1 MAKRKGLI
9 RFLTIALIIVLIFV
23 AYSAF
28 SNLNRGEVITRSE
41 FYQMLKNDEVSSVY
55 ITGSSARVRKVGSKI
70 TEDQFKR
77 SSAAD
82 YVFEIEAGAE
92 ISTVTDWIDLY
103 NEGKL
108 ERNVLDA
115 DGKITYDSDGEPIM
129 EYANK
134 DGLNIISYNTR
145 PAQESLFSRIMP
157 YLSLIFVAILAF
169 FIIRSITA
177 TNNKSISFGKTKARN
192 TQVSKVKFSDVAGA
206 KEEKQELVELVDFL
220 KNPKK
225 YTDLGARIPKGV
237 LLVGPPGTGK
247 TLLAKAV
254 AGESSV
260 PFFKISGS
268 DFVEMFVGVGASRVR
283 DLFDQAKQN
292 SPCIIFIDEIDAVGR
307 QRGAGLGGGND
318 EREQTLNQLL
328 VEMDGFESNEGII
341 VMAATNRPDV
351 LDPALLRPGRF
362 DRQIVVNMPDIK
374 EREAILKV
382 HAKNKKFA
390 ENVSFEN
397 IARITSGFAGADLE
411 NLLNEAAILAG
422 RNNRPRITMIDIN
435 EAANKVM
442 MGPQKKS
449 HLVTDRDKKITAY
462 HESGHTILHK
472 LLPNT
477 DDVQEVSIVPRGMAG
492 GYTMSRPDSDD
503 NYATYGKLNDMI
515 CTLMGG
521 RIAEEIIFK
530 DITTGASNDIEKATK
545 LARRMVTQ
553 FGMSSKLGF
562 INLGSTSEVF
572 IGRDYQNQVE
582 YSEKTAGIIDEE
594 VQKILKENY
603 EKATKLLN
611 DNIDKLHAMAEL
623 LLKVETIYNEEVN
636 KVMQGVS
643 NEEIIASLK
652 DKEEAEQEELA
663 KERELKLQQ
672 DKQKIEELKNRAFEA
687 MRESGMLKDD
697 EIEYQKEHETS
708 QVSEDITVDKTAKTL
723 NTENVSHQRA
733 EKKPQSKKSS
743 SKKASS
749 KLANKTKTKKDEKT
763 KKSSKDDK

>member
-1 MAKRKGLI
+1 MEYGGIMTKNNSLRN
-9 RFLTIALIIVLIFV
+9 LIIGILVIVLVFV
-23 AYSAF
+23 AYYAF
-28 SNLNRGEVITRSE
+28 ANMNTGETITRSE
-41 FYQMLKNDEVSSVY
+41 FYEMLKRDEVATVY
-55 ITGSSARVRKVGSKI
+55 ITGTNARVRKVGSEIK
-70 TEDQFKR
+70 EEQFKN
-77 SSAAD
+77 SNMAD
-82 YVFEIEAGAE
+82 YVFSIEAGAE

-103 NEGKL
+103 NSGLL
-108 ERNVLDA
+108 EKPKVDESGN
-115 DGKITYDSDGEPIM
+115 IIYDEDNKPIM
-129 EYANK
+129 VTVIK
-134 DGLNIISYNTR
+134 THDIVYNTQ
-145 PAQESLFSRIMP
+145 PAQESLLSKILP
-157 YLSLIFVAILAF
+157 YMSLIVVAILAF

-177 TNNKSISFGKTKARN
+177 TNSKSMGFGKTKARN
-192 TQVSKVKFSDVAGA
+192 TQVSKVKFADVAGA

-237 LLVGPPGTGK
+237 LLVGSPGTGK
-247 TLLAKAV
+247 TLLARAV
-254 AGESSV
+254 AGESNV

-283 DLFDQAKQN
+283 DLFSQAKQN
-292 SPCIIFIDEIDAVGR
+292 APCIIFIDEIDAVGR

-374 EREAILKV
+374 EREAILRV

-390 ENVSFEN
+390 ESVTFEN
-397 IARITSGFAGADLE
+397 LARITSGFSGADLE

-449 HLVTDRDKKITAY
+449 HIVTDRDKKITAY
-462 HESGHTILHK
+462 HESGHAILHK
-472 LLPNT
+472 LLPQT

-492 GYTMSRPDSDD
+492 GYTMSRPETDD

-521 RIAEEIIFK
+521 RIAEELVIQ

-562 INLGSTSEVF
+562 INLGSTSEIF

-594 VQKILKENY
+594 VGKILNENY
-603 EKATKLLN
+603 QKAKKLLTE
-611 DNIDKLHAMAEL
+611 NIDKLHAMAEL
-623 LLKVETIYNEEVN
+623 LLKCETIYTEEVN
-636 KVMQGVS
+636 KIMAGVS
-643 NEEIIASLK
+643 NDEIMAVLK
-652 DKEEAEQEELA
+652 EKEEAEREELE
-663 KERELKLQQ
+663 KERQL
-672 DKQKIEELKNRAFEA
+672 KIEEEKQKVEDLKNRAFAA
-687 MRESGMLKDD
+687 MRENGVLGEEDEDD
-697 EIEYQKEHETS
+697 DDDLPNEDAQKEPKEEPEK
-708 QVSEDITVDKTAKTL
+708 VEDKVADVEKEKPKKKVTRKK
-723 NTENVSHQRA
+723 NTT
-733 EKKPQSKKSS
+733 K
-743 SKKASS
+743 SKKAQ
-749 KLANKTKTKKDEKT
+749 
-763 KKSSKDDK
+763 DDK

>member
-1 MAKRKGLI
+1 MARDKRIRNVLI
-9 RFLTIALIIVLIFV
+9 GIIIVVLIFV
-23 AYSAF
+23 AYYAF
-28 SNLNRGEVITRSE
+28 TNLSKGEVITRSE
-41 FYQMLKNDEVSSVY
+41 FYQMLKEDKVDSVY
-55 ITGSSARVRKVGSKI
+55 ITGSTARVRKVGSEI
-70 TEDQFKR
+70 SEQQFK
-77 SSAAD
+77 STKMAD
-82 YVFEIEAGAE
+82 YVFEIEAGTE
-92 ISTVTDWIDLY
+92 ISTVTDWIDQY
-103 NEGKL
+103 NSGFLKKNVYEVDGEGKL
-108 ERNVLDA
+108 VLDENGNPIMVYEVI
-115 DGKITYDSDGEPIM
+115 DGVNTPKTEYVVVTHQITYNTAPQGESF
-129 EYANK
+129 
-134 DGLNIISYNTR
+134 ISK
-145 PAQESLFSRIMP
+145 IMP
-157 YLSLIFVAILAF
+157 YLSLLLFGVLAF
-169 FIIRSITA
+169 FIIRTIASQ
-177 TNNKSISFGKTKARN
+177 NNKNMSFGKTRAKNA
-192 TQVSKVKFSDVAGA
+192 QASKVKFTDIAGA
-206 KEEKQELVELVDFL
+206 KEEKQELIELVDFL

-254 AGESSV
+254 AGESNV

-292 SPCIIFIDEIDAVGR
+292 SPCIVFIDEIDAVGR

-374 EREAILKV
+374 EREAILRV

-390 ENVSFEN
+390 ESVTFEN
-397 IARITSGFAGADLE
+397 LARITSGFSGADLE

-449 HLVTDRDKKITAY
+449 HLVTERDKKITAY

-492 GYTMSRPDSDD
+492 GYTMSRPENDD
-503 NYATYGKLNDMI
+503 NYATFNKLNDMI

-521 RIAEEIIFK
+521 RVAEEIIFG

-553 FGMSSKLGF
+553 FGMSARLGF
-562 INLGSTSEVF
+562 INLGSTSEIF

-594 VQKILKENY
+594 IQKILTENY
-603 EKATKLLN
+603 QKAKKLLSE
-611 DNIDKLHAMAEL
+611 NIDKLHAMAEL
-623 LLKVETIYNEEVN
+623 LLKCETIYTEEVN
-636 KVMQGVS
+636 KIMQGVS
-643 NEEIIASLK
+643 NDEIMADLKKKEDLEREELK
-652 DKEEAEQEELA
+652 REQEL
-663 KERELKLQQ
+663 
-672 DKQKIEELKNRAFEA
+672 KIEEEKKRIEDLKNRTYEA
-687 MRESGMLKDD
+687 MRQSGLIYDDLDTKKQDSSEDKAKNDAEQKDD
-697 EIEYQKEHETS
+697 TKKE
-708 QVSEDITVDKTAKTL
+708 QDKTEEKT
-723 NTENVSHQRA
+723 
-733 EKKPQSKKSS
+733 EKKEKSVKKS
-743 SKKASS
+743 
-749 KLANKTKTKKDEKT
+749 NKTK
-763 KKSSKDDK
+763 SDK

>member
-1 MAKRKGLI
+1 MAKNKGLRSFI
-9 RFLTIALIIVLIFV
+9 TIILVAILLIV
-23 AYSAF
+23 AYRVFISM
-28 SNLNRGEVITRSE
+28 SSGDVITRSE
-41 FYQMLKNDEVSSVY
+41 FYQMLKNDEISSVY
-55 ITGSSARVRKVGSKI
+55 ITGSTARVRKVGSKI
-70 TEDQFKR
+70 TEEQFKN

-103 NEGKL
+103 NAGKL
-108 ERNVLDA
+108 ERNVLDG
-115 DGKITYDSDGEPIM
+115 DGKIVYDGDGEPVM

-134 DGLNIISYNTR
+134 DGLNNISYNTQ
-145 PAQESLFSRIMP
+145 PAQESLLSRITP
-157 YLSLIFVAILAF
+157 YLSLIFVGVLAF
-169 FIIRSITA
+169 FIIRSISA

-192 TQVSKVKFSDVAGA
+192 TQVSKVKFTDVAGA

-220 KNPKK
+220 KNPRK
-225 YTDLGARIPKGV
+225 YTELGARIPKGV

-283 DLFDQAKQN
+283 DLFSQAKQN
-292 SPCIIFIDEIDAVGR
+292 SPCIVFIDEIDAVGR

-422 RNNRPRITMIDIN
+422 RNNRPRITMSDIN

-449 HLVTDRDKKITAY
+449 HLVTERDKKITAY

-492 GYTMSRPDSDD
+492 GYTMSRPDNDD

-521 RIAEEIIFK
+521 RIAEEVIFK

-562 INLGSTSEVF
+562 INLGSTSEIF

-594 VQKILKENY
+594 VQKILSENY
-603 EKATKLLN
+603 AKATKLLTEN
-611 DNIDKLHAMAEL
+611 LDKLHAMAEL

-636 KVMQGVS
+636 KVMQGVP
-643 NEEIIASLK
+643 NEEIIAALK

-663 KERELKLQQ
+663 RERELKIQQ
-672 DKQKIEELKNRAFEA
+672 EKQRIEELKSRALEA
-687 MRESGMLKDD
+687 MKQSGMIDDTESQQLEQRSDEPKIEESGSVEEKIKESDTKS
-697 EIEYQKEHETS
+697 QKP
-708 QVSEDITVDKTAKTL
+708 KA
-723 NTENVSHQRA
+723 
-733 EKKPQSKKSS
+733 KKPVSKKVENGENKKTKST
-743 SKKASS
+743 SKS
-749 KLANKTKTKKDEKT
+749 KTSKTKKD
-763 KKSSKDDK
+763 DK

>member
-1 MAKRKGLI
+1 
-9 RFLTIALIIVLIFV
+9 
-23 AYSAF
+23 
-28 SNLNRGEVITRSE
+28 
-41 FYQMLKNDEVSSVY
+41 
-55 ITGSSARVRKVGSKI
+55 
-70 TEDQFKR
+70 
-77 SSAAD
+77 
-82 YVFEIEAGAE
+82 
-92 ISTVTDWIDLY
+92 
-103 NEGKL
+103 
-108 ERNVLDA
+108 
-115 DGKITYDSDGEPIM
+115 
-129 EYANK
+129 
-134 DGLNIISYNTR
+134 
-145 PAQESLFSRIMP
+145 
-157 YLSLIFVAILAF
+157 
-169 FIIRSITA
+169 
-177 TNNKSISFGKTKARN
+177 
-192 TQVSKVKFSDVAGA
+192 
-206 KEEKQELVELVDFL
+206 
-220 KNPKK
+220 
-225 YTDLGARIPKGV
+225 
-237 LLVGPPGTGK
+237 
-247 TLLAKAV
+247 
-254 AGESSV
+254 
-260 PFFKISGS
+260 
-268 DFVEMFVGVGASRVR
+268 
-283 DLFDQAKQN
+283 
-292 SPCIIFIDEIDAVGR
+292 
-307 QRGAGLGGGND
+307 
-318 EREQTLNQLL
+318 LL

-390 ENVSFEN
+390 ESVSFEN
-397 IARITSGFAGADLE
+397 LARITSGFAGADLE

-422 RNNRPRITMIDIN
+422 RNNRPRITMVDIN

-449 HLVTDRDKKITAY
+449 HLVTERDKKITAY

-492 GYTMSRPDSDD
+492 GYTMSRPDNDD

-562 INLGSTSEVF
+562 INLGSTSEIF

-603 EKATKLLN
+603 EKATKLLT
-611 DNIDKLHAMAEL
+611 DNLDKLHAMAEL

-636 KVMQGVS
+636 KVMEGVS
-643 NEEIIASLK
+643 NEEIIAALK
-652 DKEEAEQEELA
+652 DKEEAEQAELA
-663 KERELKLQQ
+663 RERELKVQEE
-672 DKQKIEELKNRAFEA
+672 KQRIEELKNRAYEA
-687 MRESGMLKDD
+687 MKQSGMID
-697 EIEYQKEHETS
+697 EIDDSAKGVENEKAKDVEKESIVKKDAEVKKEASNAKPKHNEIKNTTKK
-708 QVSEDITVDKTAKTL
+708 TVKTGATKT
-723 NTENVSHQRA
+723 TT
-733 EKKPQSKKSS
+733 
-743 SKKASS
+743 KKAS
-749 KLANKTKTKKDEKT
+749 TKKSV

>member
-1 MAKRKGLI
+1 MAKNKTLRSL
-9 RFLTIALIIVLIFV
+9 LTIILVAVLLIV

-28 SNLNRGEVITRSE
+28 SHMNRGEVITRSE
-41 FYQMLKNDEVSSVY
+41 FYQMLKNDKVSSVY
-55 ITGSSARVRKVGSKI
+55 ITGSTARVRKVGSEI
-70 TEDQFKR
+70 TEEQFKKT
-77 SSAAD
+77 SAAD

-103 NEGKL
+103 NAGKL
-108 ERNVLDA
+108 ERNVLDGE
-115 DGKITYDSDGEPIM
+115 GKIVYDGDGEPVM

-134 DGLNIISYNTR
+134 DGLNNISYNTQ
-145 PAQESLFSRIMP
+145 PAQESILSKITP
-157 YLSLIFVAILAF
+157 YLSLIFVGVLAF
-169 FIIRSITA
+169 FIIKSIAA

-192 TQVSKVKFSDVAGA
+192 TQVSKVKFGDVAGA

-422 RNNRPRITMIDIN
+422 RNNRPRITMVDIN

-449 HLVTDRDKKITAY
+449 HLVTERDKKITAY

-492 GYTMSRPDSDD
+492 GYTMSRPENDD

-553 FGMSSKLGF
+553 FGMSNKLGF
-562 INLGSTSEVF
+562 INLGSTSEIF

-594 VQKILKENY
+594 VQRILKENY
-603 EKATKLLN
+603 EKATKLLTEN
-611 DNIDKLHAMAEL
+611 LDKLHAMAEL

-643 NEEIIASLK
+643 NEEIIAALK

-663 KERELKLQQ
+663 RERELKVQQ
-672 DKQKIEELKNRAFEA
+672 EKQKIEELKNRAFEA
-687 MRESGMLKDD
+687 MKQSGM
-697 EIEYQKEHETS
+697 IEDCESEKAVESKNATEKVVESQNSEES
-708 QVSEDITVDKTAKTL
+708 QVSKFNEKDKSK
-723 NTENVSHQRA
+723 A
-733 EKKPQSKKSS
+733 EKKVSTKSKKTSISKKAPSKESVKKSS
-743 SKKASS
+743 
-749 KLANKTKTKKDEKT
+749 